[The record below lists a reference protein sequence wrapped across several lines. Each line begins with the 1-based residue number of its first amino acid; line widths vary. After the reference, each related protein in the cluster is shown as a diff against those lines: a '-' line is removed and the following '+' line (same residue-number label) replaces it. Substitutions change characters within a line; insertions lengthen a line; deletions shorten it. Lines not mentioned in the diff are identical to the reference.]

1 MAGGGQMQPRIV
13 VGPADALV
21 VVDVQNSFLPGGSLA
36 VPDGDAVIPVINRLA
51 PLFETVILTQDWH
64 PPGHLSFAS
73 SHGRQPFETIRLP
86 YGDQVLWPDHCVQ
99 DTDGAALA
107 GALHVPHARLVIRKG
122 HHKTVDSYSAFVEAD
137 RRTRTGLAGYLRE
150 HGIGRLF
157 VTGLATDF
165 CVRYTAVDG
174 RSDGFAVHVVTDAC
188 RAIDANGSLA
198 EAWAAMEGVGVE
210 RVTASALS

>member
-1 MAGGGQMQPRIV
+1 MAGRIT
-13 VGPADALV
+13 VGPADALI

-51 PLFETVILTQDWH
+51 PLFETVVLTQDWH
-64 PPGHLSFAS
+64 PPGHMSFAS
-73 SHGRQPFETIRLP
+73 SHGRAPFETVRLP
-86 YGDQVLWPDHCVQ
+86 YGEQVLWPDHCIQ
-99 DTDGAALA
+99 ETEGAALA
-107 GALHVPHARLVIRKG
+107 DALQVPHARLVIRKG
-122 HHKTVDSYSAFVEAD
+122 HHKAVDSYSAFVEAD

-174 RSDGFAVHVVTDAC
+174 RSDGFAVSVVTDAC

-198 EAWAAMEGVGVE
+198 EAWAAMETVGVG
-210 RVTASALS
+210 RATSGAFG